1 MFNSSQCVS
10 VDAGSSNWNDGEYA
24 MRAITLSAYLIAA
37 GLFAATFAG
46 SSASADWSSN
56 YAWCLMTESS
66 QECAFTSMAQC
77 LASKHGN
84 VDFCEPNNTY
94 IGNTRSF
101 GSRKSSSLQR
111 SKSLFNS
118 IGYKRTFH

>member
-1 MFNSSQCVS
+1 
-10 VDAGSSNWNDGEYA
+10 
-24 MRAITLSAYLIAA
+24 MRAITLSAYLLAA

-101 GSRKSSSLQR
+101 GFRKSSSLQR
-111 SKSLFNS
+111 SKSFFNS
-118 IGYKRTFH
+118 IGHKRTFH

>member
-1 MFNSSQCVS
+1 MR
-10 VDAGSSNWNDGEYA
+10 DARDH
-24 MRAITLSAYLIAA
+24 TA
-37 GLFAATFAG
+37 GILARGRTIRCDVCRFKRVG
-46 SSASADWSSN
+46 GLELELR
-56 YAWCLMTESS
+56 LMTESS

-111 SKSLFNS
+111 SKSFFNS
-118 IGYKRTFH
+118 IGHKRT

>member
-1 MFNSSQCVS
+1 M
-10 VDAGSSNWNDGEYA
+10 NDGEYTV
-24 MRAITLSAYLIAA
+24 RAITLSACLLAA

-56 YAWCLMTESS
+56 YPWCLMTESS

-101 GSRKSSSLQR
+101 GSRAW
-111 SKSLFNS
+111 
-118 IGYKRTFH
+118 